1 MVVLYGYYVDEH
13 PVKIPNIDAK
23 VIFNVLNPIRGRR
36 QVVAVSL
43 GCHALGACMP
53 HPVMNDVYSTVA
65 GASKRIACLKPP
77 FNLDLVSELEAFV
90 DEWCD
95 LYVKPLPHD
104 SDLSVE
110 SWLPKT
116 SYTQQRQQQ
125 LLATSYEARPKRWN
139 HMKSFI
145 KDEFY
150 DDFKAPRTINS
161 RSDWFKTR
169 VGPIFKLIEEA
180 VFDLPF
186 FIKHVPADK
195 RVQHLID
202 QINVLGSV
210 IDETDF
216 TSFEAHFKKIVLQCI
231 PHRIYKRY
239 VINLLSRATVAEFIE
254 FLETVIE
261 GRQKLYFAKLIIDL
275 IEAEMSG
282 EMSTSLTNSLTN
294 CILYAWLM
302 KKKHGRP
309 ITQCFGVFEGDDG
322 INAREPSQ
330 VLTSNDFAQVGFELK
345 MKTSVEI
352 SGTDFCGLVFDEQ
365 ERIPATDIVKAYIK
379 FGWGLGAFVCANHTR
394 RLELLRAKSYSM
406 LYQYNGCPVLHE
418 LAQYGL
424 RVTKWISLDRFFR
437 KNRAVRSYD
446 MEWYREAYSKRHLYE
461 HLKMRDCPRTRAVV
475 QARFGLSIHDQLVA
489 EEYLRALS
497 TLQPLCAIDR
507 VWFPRPAVQN
517 DLDYVHTVSR
527 AELVLGKHPDMPVF
541 SRFDNFGQAWWDEHG
556 HQVRCGPLEGRQIFK
571 L

>member
-1 MVVLYGYYVDEH
+1 MVLYGYYVDEH
-13 PVKIPNIDAK
+13 PIRIPRIDAN
-23 VIFNVLNPIRGRR
+23 VLFNVLNPIRGRR

-43 GCHALGACMP
+43 GCHALGACLP

-77 FNLDLVSELEAFV
+77 FNLDLVSELEAFI

-95 LYVKPLPHD
+95 VYVEPLPHD
-104 SDLSVE
+104 SDLTVE
-110 SWLPKT
+110 TWLPKT
-116 SYTQQRQQQ
+116 SYTQQRQLQ
-125 LLATSYEARPKRWN
+125 LLQTAYEARPKRWN
-139 HMKSFI
+139 NMKSFI

-180 VFDLPF
+180 VFELPF

-195 RVQHLID
+195 RVEHLIK
-202 QINVLGSV
+202 QINVLGAV

-216 TSFEAHFKKIVLQCI
+216 TSFEAHFKKIVLRCI
-231 PHRIYKRY
+231 PHRIYRRY
-239 VINLLSRATVAEFIE
+239 MAKLSSRSTVTEF
-254 FLETVIE
+254 FGYLETVIE
-261 GRQKLYFAKLIIDL
+261 GKQKLHFSKLIIDQ

-309 ITQCFGVFEGDDG
+309 LTQCCGVFEGDDG
-322 INAREPSQ
+322 INAREPDQ

-345 MKTSVEI
+345 MKTSTEI

-365 ERIPATDIVKAYIK
+365 ERIPATDVVKAYVK
-379 FGWGLGAFVCANHTR
+379 FGWGLGAFVCANSTR
-394 RLELLRAKSYSM
+394 RLELLRAKSYSL
-406 LYQYNGCPVLHE
+406 LYQFTGCPVLHE

-446 MEWYREAYSKRHLYE
+446 MEWYREAYSKRHQYE
-461 HLKMRDCPRTRAVV
+461 NKCMGPCPRTRAVI
-475 QARFGLSIHDQLVA
+475 QARFGLSIKEQQAA
-489 EEYLRALS
+489 ETYLRGL
-497 TLQPLCAIDR
+497 TVLQPLTAIDR
-507 VWFPRPAVQN
+507 MWFTNPCVQN
-517 DLDYVHTVSR
+517 DLDYVRTVVRS
-527 AELVLGKHPDMPVF
+527 ELVLGKHPEIPVF

-556 HQVRCGPLEGRQIFK
+556 SQVKCGTNSGRTIFK